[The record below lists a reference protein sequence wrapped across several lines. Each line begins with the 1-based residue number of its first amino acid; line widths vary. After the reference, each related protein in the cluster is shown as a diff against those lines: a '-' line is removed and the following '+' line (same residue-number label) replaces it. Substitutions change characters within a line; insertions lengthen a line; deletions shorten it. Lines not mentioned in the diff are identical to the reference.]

1 MDSHR
6 QGSKW
11 EQPVISI
18 PQSVNEEKPASE
30 TMVEVKLDIEHA
42 SVTDDPRKWSK
53 TRKVSGLL
61 AGLLVQSA
69 STA

>member
-1 MDSHR
+1 M
-6 QGSKW
+6 
-11 EQPVISI
+11 ISI

-53 TRKVSGLL
+53 TRKVSSLL